1 MNGDRRDG
9 KERPGRNDGSFFSFV
24 VQEHHARTHH
34 YDFRLEHDGV
44 LKSWAVPKGMPDL
57 PGQRRLAVETED
69 HPLDY
74 ATFEG
79 VIPEGEPG
87 AGTVLLWD
95 HGTFRILS
103 WEKDRIEVFL
113 EGQRLQ
119 GKFVLLRFRKA
130 GEKDWLVLRAK
141 N

>member
-1 MNGDRRDG
+1 M
-9 KERPGRNDGSFFSFV
+9 
-24 VQEHHARTHH
+24 
-34 YDFRLEHDGV
+34 
-44 LKSWAVPKGMPDL
+44 
-57 PGQRRLAVETED
+57 ETED

-95 HGTFRILS
+95 NGTFRILS

-130 GEKDWLVLRAK
+130 GEKDWLVIRAK